1 MMSKTV
7 AFSDETSGG
16 FLQEYG
22 QFIDGA
28 WHAGDTGKTISLGN
42 PTTGAVLARIS
53 AGSSK
58 DAERAVDAA
67 TRAFPAWSRKTP
79 AARQEIL
86 NEIMR
91 RLKARQHHY
100 ALMDTLNNG
109 KPINESMQFDM
120 PMAIEQFAIFSGT
133 PWQLHGESLHHT
145 SSLGTDTLGIIHR
158 EPLGVVVQ
166 IIPWNVPM
174 IMLASKIAP
183 ALAAGNTVVLKPS
196 EIVCLS
202 VLEFAREM
210 ADLLP
215 PGVLNVVTGYGPD
228 LGEALVTDTRVRKI
242 GFTGSRPTARKLI
255 QYASANIIPQTM
267 ELGGKSANIVCED
280 ADLDAA
286 AEGAAMS
293 IILNKGE
300 VCLAGSRLFVHEKVK
315 SAFLD
320 RLLNTLAGIRIGDP
334 LSPETQLGPQ
344 ASQMQFD
351 KIMSYLELGPREG
364 ATVLTG
370 GERASV
376 PGCEQGLFIQPTV
389 FVDVKNTMKIAQ
401 EEIFGPVVSV
411 QCWKDDDEVIR
422 LANDSIY
429 GLGGGI
435 WTSNLARAHRMACAL
450 ETGTVWINR
459 YYNFLGGMPI
469 GGYKQSGFG
478 REFAQEVLNHYTLTK
493 SVIVDL
499 QPGALGLFNVRG

>member
-1 MMSKTV
+1 MNGTTQSR
-7 AFSDETSGG
+7 APSGAG
-16 FLQEYG
+16 FLHEYG
-22 QFIDGA
+22 QFIDGT
-28 WHAGDTGKTISLGN
+28 WTPGDAGKTIDLHN
-42 PTTGAVLARIS
+42 PATGDILARIA
-53 AGSSK
+53 AGNGK
-58 DAERAVDAA
+58 DAERAINAA
-67 TRAFPAWSRKTP
+67 AGAFPGWARTPP

-86 NEIMR
+86 YEIMR
-91 RLKARQHHY
+91 RLKARQQHY

-109 KPINESMQFDM
+109 KPISESMHFDM
-120 PMAIEQFAIFSGT
+120 PMAIEQFAIFSGA
-133 PWQLHGESLHHT
+133 PWQLHGESMHHT
-145 SSLGTDTLGIIHR
+145 SSLGTDSIGIVHR

-174 IMLASKIAP
+174 IMLACKIAP
-183 ALAAGNTVVLKPS
+183 ALAAGNTIVLKPS

-215 PGVLNVVTGYGPD
+215 PGVLNIVTGYGPD
-228 LGEALVTDTRVRKI
+228 LGEALVTDTRVRKV
-242 GFTGSRPTARKLI
+242 GFTGSRPTARKLV
-255 QYASANIIPQTM
+255 QYAAANIIPQTM

-293 IILNKGE
+293 TVLNKGE
-300 VCLAGSRLFVHEKVK
+300 VCLAGSRLFVHEKVRD
-315 SAFLD
+315 AFLD
-320 RLLNTLAGIRIGDP
+320 KLQRILAGIRIGDP
-334 LSPETQLGPQ
+334 TSPDTQLGPQ
-344 ASQMQFD
+344 ASRMQLD
-351 KIMSYLELGPREG
+351 KILGYLEEGPREG
-364 ATVLTG
+364 ARVLTG
-370 GERASV
+370 GGRASV
-376 PGCEQGLFIQPTV
+376 PGYDNGLFIQPTV
-389 FVDVKNTMKIAQ
+389 FVDVKNSMKIAQ
-401 EEIFGPVVSV
+401 EEIFGPVTSV
-411 QCWKDDDEVIR
+411 LTWKDDDEVVR
-422 LANDSIY
+422 LANASVY

-478 REFAQEVLNHYTLTK
+478 REFAREVLNHYTLTK

-499 QPGALGLFNVRG
+499 QPGALGIFGARQ

>member
-1 MMSKTV
+1 MPPTEALRSHAST
-7 AFSDETSGG
+7 D

-22 QFIDGA
+22 QFIDGT
-28 WHAGDTGKTISLGN
+28 WTAGDSGKTIDLNN

-53 AGSSK
+53 AGNDK
-58 DAERAVDAA
+58 DARRAVDAA
-67 TRAFPAWSRKTP
+67 ARAFPAWSRTPP

-86 NEIMR
+86 YEIMR

-109 KPINESMQFDM
+109 KPISESMHFDM

-133 PWQLHGESLHHT
+133 PWQLHGEAVHHT
-145 SSLGTDTLGIIHR
+145 SSLGTDSIGIVHR

-174 IMLASKIAP
+174 IMLACKIAP
-183 ALAAGNTVVLKPS
+183 ALAAGNTIVLKPS

-215 PGVLNVVTGYGPD
+215 PGVLNIVTGYGPD
-228 LGEALVTDTRVRKI
+228 LGEALVTDARVRKV
-242 GFTGSRPTARKLI
+242 GFTGSRPTARKLV
-255 QYASANIIPQTM
+255 QYAATNIIPQTM

-293 IILNKGE
+293 TVLNKGE
-300 VCLAGSRLFVHEKVK
+300 VCLAGSRLFVHEKVRD
-315 SAFLD
+315 AFLD
-320 RLLNTLAGIRIGDP
+320 KLQRILSGIRIGDP
-334 LSPETQLGPQ
+334 TSPDTQLGPQ
-344 ASQMQFD
+344 ASRMQMD
-351 KIMSYLELGPREG
+351 KILGYLEDGPREG
-364 ATVLTG
+364 ARVLTG
-370 GERASV
+370 GGRASV
-376 PGCEQGLFIQPTV
+376 PGYENGLFIQPTV
-389 FVDVKNTMKIAQ
+389 FVDVKNSMKIAQ
-401 EEIFGPVVSV
+401 EEIFGPVTSV
-411 QCWKDDDEVIR
+411 LTWKDDDEVIR
-422 LANDSIY
+422 LANESVY

-435 WTSNLARAHRMACAL
+435 WTSNLGRAHRMACAL

-478 REFAQEVLNHYTLTK
+478 REFAHEVLNHYTLTK

-499 QPGALGLFNVRG
+499 QPGALGIFGTQR